1 MVIQT
6 DKLHHLHKIECVFFL
21 VDRSMVIWEPRY
33 NSGQDWQDT
42 GNLSQRYSKFF
53 VIIMINLSTG

>member
-6 DKLHHLHKIECVFFL
+6 DKLHHLHKIEWVFFFG
-21 VDRSMVIWEPRY
+21 RSKHGNLGALRY

-42 GNLSQRYSKFF
+42 GNLSQR
-53 VIIMINLSTG
+53 